1 MTTRELVR
9 DGVRI
14 GYRTEGSDGPTVLLL
29 PAFQIIDS
37 RMWDGQMSELAAVA
51 RVVSYDSR
59 GSGRSSKPLDPA
71 AYAVPELLADSLAVL
86 DAGGADRAVLVGNSL
101 GGALAYLLAALH
113 PDRVAGIALLAP
125 TVNITADADAPLV
138 AAGLRFDENRGG
150 PDHGWAR
157 YNRHAWRRDFAGFV
171 EWFVHTAAP
180 EPHAAAIRRRA
191 VSWGMEGNADLLAAT
206 VATRVGVQPH
216 EQALTFRRLAGA
228 VRCPAVVIHGERD
241 EIVPPA
247 WGRAVARALGASFIA
262 HPDAG
267 HCPHL
272 SYPAMVNSVLRDFLA
287 SVTGTTMRCC
297 PT

>member
-14 GYRTEGSDGPTVLLL
+14 SYRTEGSGGPTVLFL
-29 PAFQIIDS
+29 PGFQIIDS
-37 RMWDGQMSELAAVA
+37 RMWDGQMSALASVA
-51 RVVSYDSR
+51 RVVSYDAR

-71 AYAVPELLADSLAVL
+71 AYTVAELLADALAVL
-86 DAGGADRAVLVGNSL
+86 DATGADRTQAVLVGNSL

-125 TVNITADADAPLV
+125 TVNITGDADAPFV
-138 AAGLRFDENRGG
+138 AAGLRFDEDRGG

-171 EWFVHTAAP
+171 EWFFHTDSP
-180 EPHAAAIRRRA
+180 EPHVAAIRRRA
-191 VSWGMEGNADLLAAT
+191 VSLGMESNADLLAAT
-206 VATRVGVQPH
+206 VPTRVGRPPD
-216 EQALTFRRLAGA
+216 EQARTVRALAGA
-228 VRCPAVVIHGERD
+228 VRCPVLVVHGERD

-247 WGRAVARALGASFIA
+247 WGRAVAQVLGAALIA

-272 SYPAMVNSVLRDFLA
+272 SYPAMVNSALRDFLA
-287 SVTGTTMRCC
+287 SVTSERSVA
-297 PT
+297 